1 MTQLRSKSAH
11 FPTERQTMEG
21 GFSVN
26 RFGEDHDARFM
37 DPYLMVDA
45 FAMSEN
51 FFAPHPH
58 AGFAPMTYLL
68 PESQIGIYNR
78 DSTGVRNFINPGAVL
93 VNIAGRGMMHEE
105 PPMQRGTPARGLQV
119 FINLPTSLKFMP
131 PQIVHVDVADIPK
144 IEKNSALIRV
154 PLGSSNGITSPAK
167 LPYPVR
173 LIDVTL
179 QPDATFEQ
187 ELTEEENCFIYL
199 FEGDAVFEGA
209 DGETPIELYDVL
221 ATHRSGTSLRVR
233 GGTKT
238 ARFAIFAGKPI
249 GEPIVSYGPF
259 VMSSREDIKKV
270 MDAYRQGKMGA
281 LGSSSY
287 DASGNLILT

>member
-1 MTQLRSKSAH
+1 MTLRSISIH

-58 AGFAPMTYLL
+58 AGFAPTTYLL
-68 PESQIGIYNR
+68 PESEIGIYNR
-78 DSTGVRNFINPGAVL
+78 DSTGVRNVINPGSVL
-93 VNIAGRGMMHEE
+93 VNVAGRGMMHEE
-105 PPMQRGTPARGLQV
+105 PPMKRGTPARGLQI
-119 FINLPTSLKFMP
+119 FINLPTAQKFIA
-131 PQIVHVDVADIPK
+131 PQIVHVDHADVPK
-144 IEKNSALIRV
+144 VEKNSVTIRAA
-154 PLGSSNGITSPAK
+154 LGSSNGVTSPAK

-187 ELTEEENCFIYL
+187 ELLAEENCFIYL

-209 DGETPIELYDVL
+209 DRETKIALYDVV
-221 ATHRSGTSLRVR
+221 GTQLGGTMARIR
-233 GGTKT
+233 GGAKP
-238 ARFAIFAGKPI
+238 ARFTLFAGVPI

-259 VMSSREDIKKV
+259 VMSSRDDIVKV
-270 MDAYRQGKMGA
+270 MADYRQGKMGS

-287 DASGNLILT
+287 TADGNLILS